1 MQDSKVP
8 ERGGIA
14 NSGNIIANAA
24 ATAAVTATPAIPT
37 AKERLLAAIH
47 DDPAMPTLGVAVAK
61 VVEIASSSEDS
72 ISTLAHYVLAD
83 VALTQKILR
92 LSNTVYYRK
101 AAGVPVTTVS
111 RAIYLLGFDTVKTC
125 AMAMLLVDG
134 FGNQRQAQSVRQE
147 LLHSLCAS
155 IMASELGR
163 HGRFPDAE
171 EASVAALFKNLG
183 KILVAA
189 FDHRLHAQIQRQT
202 QADPEHEQEII
213 SDLLGCSYQRFGESV
228 LQEWKIPEVIVQS
241 LHPLPAGE
249 LKKAAHRSEWLRQVV
264 SFSDA
269 LAGMMMHPNARGKG
283 IANLIE
289 RCSPLLRRFGKCLEI
304 DQPTLETM
312 LRRVDQETRQLAD
325 SMDISVTTLWDE
337 VAPTNFLDDVDPV
350 AMDFEFAL
358 KSFDSAPA
366 QELGCH
372 PSGKPLN
379 ARDRLLAGVQE
390 VTQMLAAERVSL
402 PEMFLL
408 VLETLTS
415 SLGFRFA
422 TICLRDQQQSR
433 YVARASVGERY
444 HERQQAFVLTAQPE
458 DSVFHLAMSN
468 NSDMMIADA
477 RLPKI
482 QHLLPLWHKNLLPD
496 MRSFMVLPL
505 IVQGKPL
512 GFFYADR
519 ATTAEEGVPPDEAAL
534 VKTLK
539 SQLIAAMMRKQ

>member
-1 MQDSKVP
+1 MMTVEPGKAP
-8 ERGGIA
+8 EM
-14 NSGNIIANAA
+14 AA
-24 ATAAVTATPAIPT
+24 AAAPVVPT

-47 DDPAMPTLGVAVAK
+47 EDPAMPTLGVAVAK

-72 ISTLAHYVLAD
+72 ISTLAHFVLAD

-92 LSNTVYYRK
+92 LSNTAHYRK

-111 RAIYLLGFDTVKTC
+111 RAIYLLGFNTVKTC

-163 HGRFPDAE
+163 HSRFPDAE

-183 KILVAA
+183 KMLVAA
-189 FDHRLHAQIQRQT
+189 FDHRLHAQIQRQIH
-202 QADPEHEQEII
+202 ADPEHEQEII

-241 LHPLPAGE
+241 LHVLPGGE
-249 LKKAAHRSEWLRQVV
+249 LKKAVHRSEWLRQVV
-264 SFSDA
+264 SLSDA
-269 LAGMMMHPNARGKG
+269 LAGMMMHPDARGKG
-283 IANLIE
+283 IGSLIE
-289 RCSPLLRRFGKCLEI
+289 RSTPLLRRFGKCLEI
-304 DQPTLETM
+304 NQPILEAM
-312 LRRVDQETRQLAD
+312 LRRVDYETRQLAD
-325 SMDISVTTLWDE
+325 SMEIGVTSVWDE
-337 VAPTNFLDDVDPV
+337 VAPSSVLDDVDPV
-350 AMDFEFAL
+350 ALDFEFAL
-358 KSFDSAPA
+358 KSFDTTTT
-366 QELGCH
+366 QELRCH
-372 PSGKPLN
+372 PSGKPVN
-379 ARDRLLAGVQE
+379 ARDRLLAGVQD
-390 VTQMLAAERVSL
+390 VTQMLASDSVKL
-402 PEMFLL
+402 HEMFLL

-415 SLGFRFA
+415 SMGFRFA

-433 YVARASVGERY
+433 YVARVSVGELY
-444 HERQQAFVLTAQPE
+444 GERQQGFVLAAQPE
-458 DSVFHLAMSN
+458 DTVFHLAMAN

-482 QHLLPLWHKNLLPD
+482 QNLLPLWHKNLLPD
-496 MRSFMVLPL
+496 TRSFMVLPL
-505 IVQGKPL
+505 IVQNKPL

-534 VKTLK
+534 IKTLK